1 MTVYWFMMA
10 WVIFFG
16 ILAQASARRVCVGEY
31 LGEEVYEARVHLFMA
46 VVTFAVIV
54 FFAGMRTTVGDT
66 TAYIKMFKDYPL
78 FQNAHDIIFENS
90 AREPGFRLFS
100 ILIKTFISNNYN
112 VWLSIIAV
120 ISGIC
125 VMYPLYKYSCNF
137 GVSAFLFMASCQF
150 SWMFNGMRQFLVAA
164 IMFSCT
170 EFILKNK
177 TLFYIIIVCILST
190 IHKSAFIL
198 IPMYFIA
205 QGEPWNKRTMLFIGC
220 IVLAMLF
227 TSKFTNLLT
236 DVVEQTDYASS
247 VNEFKATDDG
257 TSSIRILVE
266 SIPIIMAF
274 FYRNK
279 IKDKLTPIIKLSINM
294 SLIASGLYIISK
306 IASSGILLGR
316 LPIYFSMYNLI
327 LLPWLLNNIFEK
339 KEKNLIYYIMILCYF
354 TFFYYQM
361 IVTWGGLGYGSEI
374 LNIKY
379 INWY

>member
-10 WVIFFG
+10 WVILFG
-16 ILAQASARRVCVGEY
+16 ILAQVTSKRVCVGEY
-31 LGEEVYEARVHLFMA
+31 LGEDVYEARAHLFMA
-46 VVTFAVIV
+46 VVTFAVII

-66 TAYIKMFKDYPL
+66 TAYIKMFGDYPL
-78 FQNAHDIIFENS
+78 FQNAHDIIFDSS

-100 ILIKTFISNNYN
+100 ILIKTFISDNYN

-125 VMYPLYKYSCNF
+125 VMYPIYKYSCNF

-164 IMFSCT
+164 IIFSCT
-170 EFILKNK
+170 DLILKNK
-177 TLFYIIIVCILST
+177 TLLYIIIVCILST

-205 QGEPWNKRTMLFIGC
+205 QGEPWNKRTILFIGC

-257 TSSIRILVE
+257 TNPIRILVE
-266 SIPIIMAF
+266 SVPIILAF
-274 FYRNK
+274 IYRDN

-306 IASSGILLGR
+306 IAHSGILLGR

-327 LLPWLLNNIFEK
+327 FLPWLLNNIFDK
-339 KEKNLIYYIMILCYF
+339 KEKDLIYFIMIICYF
-354 TFFYYQM
+354 LFFYYQM
-361 IVTWGGLGYGSEI
+361 VLTWGGLSYGSEI

-379 INWY
+379 QWH

>member
-10 WVIFFG
+10 WVILFG
-16 ILAQASARRVCVGEY
+16 ILAQVTSKRVCVGEY
-31 LGEEVYEARVHLFMA
+31 LGEDVYEARVHLFMA
-46 VVTFAVIV
+46 VVTFAVII
-54 FFAGMRTTVGDT
+54 FLAGMRTTVGDT

-78 FQNAHDIIFENS
+78 FQNAHDAIFASN

-100 ILIKTFISNNYN
+100 ILIKTFISDNYN
-112 VWLSIIAV
+112 VWLSIIAI

-164 IMFSCT
+164 IVFSCT
-170 EFILKNK
+170 GLILKNK
-177 TLFYIIIVCILST
+177 TLLYIIIVCILST

-198 IPMYFIA
+198 IPMYFVA
-205 QGEPWNKRTMLFIGC
+205 KGEPWNKRTLLFIGC

-236 DVVEQTDYASS
+236 DVVEQTDYATS
-247 VNEFKATDDG
+247 VEEFRNTDDG
-257 TSSIRILVE
+257 TSIIRILVE
-266 SIPIIMAF
+266 SIPIILAF
-274 FYRNK
+274 IYRNR
-279 IKDKLTPIIKLSINM
+279 IKGKLTPIVKLSIDM
-294 SLIASGLYIISK
+294 SLIASGLYVISK

-327 LLPWLLNNIFEK
+327 LLPWLLRNIFDK
-339 KEKNLIYYIMILCYF
+339 KEKDLIYYIMIICYF
-354 TFFYYQM
+354 AFFYYQM
-361 IVTWGGLGYGSEI
+361 VVAWGGLGYESEI
-374 LNIKY
+374 LNIQY
-379 INWY
+379 QWH

>member
-10 WVIFFG
+10 WVILFG
-16 ILAQASARRVCVGEY
+16 ILAQVTSKRVCVGEY
-31 LGEEVYEARVHLFMA
+31 LGEEVYETRAHLFMA

-54 FFAGMRTTVGDT
+54 FFAGARSYVADT
-66 TAYIKMFKDYPL
+66 TAYIKMFNDYPL
-78 FQNAHDIIFENS
+78 FQNAYDVIFDSN

-100 ILIKTFISNNYN
+100 ILIKTYISDNYT

-120 ISGIC
+120 ISGGC
-125 VMYPLYKYSCNF
+125 VMIPLYKYSCNF

-150 SWMFNGMRQFLVAA
+150 TWMFNGMRQFLVAA
-164 IMFSCT
+164 IIFSCT
-170 EFILKNK
+170 GLILKNK
-177 TLFYIIIVCILST
+177 TLLYIIIVCILST

-205 QGEPWNKRTMLFIGC
+205 QGEPWNKRTLLFIGF

-227 TSKFTNLLT
+227 TSKFTSLLT

-247 VNEFKATDDG
+247 VNEFKTTDDG
-257 TSSIRILVE
+257 TSPIRILVE

-327 LLPWLLNNIFEK
+327 LLPWLLKNIFEK
-339 KEKNLIYYIMILCYF
+339 REKDLIYYIMILCYF
-354 TFFYYQM
+354 AFFYYQM
-361 IVTWGGLGYGSEI
+361 VVAWGGMGYSSTI

-379 INWY
+379 Y